1 MRCTHYG
8 CKEAKPDKVQAKI
21 NFLGRDREAKL
32 VCYRGTQRLN
42 GLVRAVRTQLL

>member
-1 MRCTHYG
+1 MKRAHYG
-8 CKEAKPDKVQAKI
+8 CKEAKPDMGQAKI

-42 GLVRAVRTQLL
+42 GLVRAVRTQPL